1 MVRQVREG
9 RRVMR
14 QSSKLFATF
23 CIKRT
28 RHLEC
33 CQFAHCRERNGSVKS
48 IREILQDR
56 NIAKLVDWDLHPF
69 DAVTRYLEWGTN
81 WSRGLDHAKSCNEE
95 CVYFKINAVDKP
107 PRLVIVRQSH
117 KDYEIISE
125 VEAPQDLVDE
135 SVRFFACKNR
145 ACGITEELKSWL
157 KSEASKA
164 A

>member
-1 MVRQVREG
+1 M
-9 RRVMR
+9 
-14 QSSKLFATF
+14 
-23 CIKRT
+23 
-28 RHLEC
+28 
-33 CQFAHCRERNGSVKS
+33 KS
-48 IREILQDR
+48 IREIMQDR

-117 KDYEIISE
+117 SDYEIISE
-125 VEAPQDLVDE
+125 VEAPQDLIDE

-157 KSEASKA
+157 KSEANKA